1 MRRRLSLALTDVA
14 VTRRK
19 YEFGLDLPLSPP
31 TSVCSHHAIL
41 IGLENRFFFPF
52 HAIETKILSH
62 HFFSGLFICPLQS
75 ALFWLEPMI
84 IWEGSLSCKRSEGS
98 DQTTNKGGSQK
109 GKAEDN
115 LGLACL
121 KHATELREKNLP
133 GHIQGRSRV
142 QQPLDTITS
151 YHKPA

>member
-1 MRRRLSLALTDVA
+1 MRHRLSLALMDVA
-14 VTRRK
+14 VTRGK

-52 HAIETKILSH
+52 HAIKTKILSH

-84 IWEGSLSCKRSEGS
+84 IWEGSLSCKRSEGT
-98 DQTTNKGGSQK
+98 DQTTNKG
-109 GKAEDN
+109 DN
-115 LGLACL
+115 LGLTCL
-121 KHATELREKNLP
+121 KHATELREKDLP
-133 GHIQGRSRV
+133 GHIQGCSRV